1 MEIDNILD
9 EIDAFHENAS
19 DDVLK
24 EIDDKV
30 KEYNNEDDIS
40 FDDYLSN
47 FNKYYKND

>member
-9 EIDAFHENAS
+9 EIDAFYENVP

-40 FDDYLSN
+40 FDDYLKN
-47 FNKYYKND
+47 FIKILNI